1 MAERS
6 RPTGEQVL
14 AKLSAEGRARL
25 RIYIGAAPGVGKTY
39 SMLED
44 AHAFRREGL
53 DVVVGFVET
62 YGRADTEAQIR
73 DLEIIPRRS
82 IDYRGVVL
90 EEMDVDA
97 ILRRR
102 PQLCVVDE
110 LAHTNVPGSKHD
122 KRYQDVIDLL
132 DGGIGVLTAINIQH
146 LETLNDA
153 VGRVTG
159 IRVRETVPDTFLDR
173 ADEVVNVDVTVQELQ
188 SRLRQGKVYKPE
200 KVEQALTNF
209 FREANLST
217 LRELA
222 LRAVADE
229 VGDKAA
235 SHRQREGL
243 EPALIPERVMVCM
256 SSNADADRVLRAGA
270 RIAGRLGARWYA
282 VYVETPREAPGRI
295 TPADRDSLQRNIAL
309 AESLG
314 ATVVRVK
321 ADRPADGLIAFA
333 KREGITHVIFGQ
345 TARSRFEILLKGS
358 TLNRFLEEVRD
369 AAVQVVPLGE
379 PTEPKTRSLRRSP

>member
-1 MAERS
+1 MERG
-6 RPTGEQVL
+6 RPTGEEVL
-14 AKLSAEGRARL
+14 AKLEAEQRARL

-44 AHAFRREGL
+44 AHALRRGGT
-53 DVVVGFVET
+53 DVVIGFVET
-62 YGRADTEAQIR
+62 YGRSDTDARIG
-73 DLEIIPRRS
+73 DLEIIPRRK
-82 IDYRGVVL
+82 IEYRGVVL
-90 EEMDVDA
+90 EEMDLDA
-97 ILRRR
+97 ILRRK

-110 LAHTNVPGSKHD
+110 LAHTNVAGSRHE

-132 DGGIGVLTAINIQH
+132 DAGVSVLTAVNIQH

-159 IRVRETVPDTFLDR
+159 VRVRETVPDSFLDR
-173 ADEVVNVDVTVQELQ
+173 ADEIVNVDVTVQELQ
-188 SRLRQGKVYKPE
+188 SRLRQGKVYKAE
-200 KVEQALTNF
+200 KVEQALSNF
-209 FREANLST
+209 FRETNLST

-229 VGDKAA
+229 IGEKAA
-235 SHRQREGL
+235 SRRQREGL
-243 EPALIPERVMVCM
+243 EPALIPERVMVSM
-256 SSNADADRVLRAGA
+256 SSSADAPRVIRAGA
-270 RIAGRLGARWYA
+270 RIARRLAARWYA

-295 TPADRDSLQRNIAL
+295 TPADRDALQRNIAL

-314 ATVVRVK
+314 ATIVRVK
-321 ADRPADGLIAFA
+321 ADRPADGLVAFA

-345 TARSRFEILLKGS
+345 SARSRWEILLKGS

-379 PTEPKTRSLRRSP
+379 AGA